1 MCVLLIPLTY
11 AQDRAL
17 LIFKHQNTPP
27 SLSLSLS
34 ERNKQAAGM
43 SSISMME
50 ARMPPGFRFHPRD
63 DELVLDYLLHKL
75 SGHGRATCGVAMVDV
90 DLNKCE
96 PWDLPDAACVRGKEW
111 YFFSLRDRKYTVGDR
126 TNRATR
132 SGYWKATGKDRPVI
146 AGEDESTAVGTRKT
160 LVFYRGRAPKGRKT
174 EWVMHEFR
182 LTAPASQLQ
191 IPVTHQYGLKDDWV
205 LCRVFYKSRTTTPRP
220 PSEDKA
226 GMPSSEPHLPAAPSV
241 APLITTYNAFDGSQT
256 AAEQVSCFCS
266 LPPLPL
272 RSPASLGDL
281 LTVDNSKKE
290 AIETMLSRMTS
301 NISSGMQLAHSWEQE
316 NDLAQM
322 WNPL

>member
-1 MCVLLIPLTY
+1 MCVLLIPLSY
-11 AQDRAL
+11 AQHRAL
-17 LIFKHQNTPP
+17 LIIKVQTPKHL

-43 SSISMME
+43 SSISTME

-75 SGHGRATCGVAMVDV
+75 SGHGRAPCGVAMVDV

-96 PWDLPDAACVRGKEW
+96 PWDLPGLYIKHL
-111 YFFSLRDRKYTVGDR
+111 LRDRKYTVGDR

-132 SGYWKATGKDRPVI
+132 SGYWKATGKDRTVI
-146 AGEDESTAVGTRKT
+146 AGKDESAAVGTRKT

-241 APLITTYNAFDGSQT
+241 APLIATYNAFDGSQT